1 MVVVGLLI
9 RKRDAEYIK
18 PHICNCP
25 RLFSCQP
32 PSKPSYPSPDT
43 ITFTEHYT
51 TINRQLF
58 HLIIL

>member
-18 PHICNCP
+18 PQICNCP
-25 RLFSCQP
+25 RLFSCQL

-43 ITFTEHYT
+43 ITLTEH
-51 TINRQLF
+51 
-58 HLIIL
+58 